1 MQVRAYQLVSD
12 ARLRSAPFDDIWQK
26 DKEALQADLVSV
38 EQYSLFPGE
47 TKELQLKPSPQ
58 AHFLALVA
66 LFREPQGKDWYLS
79 MELPEPGASATC
91 PTSKPRIQAW
101 LDRMQIQDGQ
111 GRAEE
116 AAGAA
121 PATTDGGK

>member
-1 MQVRAYQLVSD
+1 MRAYQLVSD
-12 ARLRSAPFDDIWQK
+12 ARLRNAPFEDIWQK
-26 DKEALQADLVSV
+26 DKETLQADLVSV

-47 TKELQLKPSPQ
+47 TKELQLKPNAQ

-79 MELPEPGASATC
+79 MELEQPGASATC
-91 PTSKPRIQAW
+91 PTSKPRVQAW

-111 GRAEE
+111 GRTEDAAPTE
-116 AAGAA
+116 AAPIG
-121 PATTDGGK
+121 GGK